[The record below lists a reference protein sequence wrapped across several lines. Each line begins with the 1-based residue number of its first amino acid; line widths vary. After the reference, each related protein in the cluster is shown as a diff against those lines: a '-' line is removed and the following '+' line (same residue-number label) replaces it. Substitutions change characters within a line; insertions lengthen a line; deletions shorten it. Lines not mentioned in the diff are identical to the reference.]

1 MVKIR
6 VILLSLRSPTTDTI
20 KNILETLPLFCYHN
34 PMCASFHKPALPAI
48 MLFSFLIFS
57 CTSLPEKQK
66 EDFQNEDWRQEP
78 EVISSRPVEWKDILL
93 AGQGN
98 KKTSGTVSY
107 QAFLKDLETFRYLM
121 QSAYIGYE
129 KAEAQGLNL
138 DTCIKNLK
146 NLFKGQTEIQT
157 KKIYDALYAELS
169 PYITDNHFFI
179 YYYIYKTQLCSHS
192 NIYFSDVYVNKNGEI
207 FTKAFESSQGIA
219 EGSTYT
225 GKRENLFYY
234 PVKGKDIYRIG
245 AAGVHALFS
254 LETEFEGQKVNL
266 PLKSDTAI
274 QEKNNLLTGKRSTEK
289 SAYISLSSFVLPQE
303 NDTRRK
309 AADIMID
316 RLWDY
321 IEENHEKENLIIDLR
336 SNGGG
341 VMALAMDFADSL
353 LCGSDYFMEKTPVLT
368 LDRYQTERLISP
380 AILQAEERWT
390 EDLGSY
396 AEGYK
401 EYINETIKVFK
412 EKPRRE
418 RHLEDFF
425 NKAYENGQPVKDRY
439 QNKIYVLIDRNTG
452 SSSELFYSYL
462 VSVADDPEK
471 IKLVGEN
478 SSGRIE
484 NGAVWEYLLPE
495 TNIVLGLSSQ
505 TFTPTLSRVKA
516 WQGEGTGLYPDYW
529 CRGEDL
535 LETLVTLTG
544 DEELREALEGLYE
557 GLLL

>member
-1 MVKIR
+1 MY
-6 VILLSLRSPTTDTI
+6 
-20 KNILETLPLFCYHN
+20 F
-34 PMCASFHKPALPAI
+34 SFHKNVLPLLL
-48 MLFSFLIFS
+48 LFSSLTFSLLAFS
-57 CTSLPEKQK
+57 CAGTPDKSSAEPEY
-66 EDFQNEDWRQEP
+66 EEWRRQP
-78 EVISSRPVEWKDILL
+78 EVISSYPVEWKDVKLL
-93 AGQGN
+93 CEGN
-98 KKTSGTVSY
+98 FKNKGSISY
-107 QAFLKDLETFRYLM
+107 PAFLSDLKTLRYLIE
-121 QSAYIGYE
+121 SAYIGYE
-129 KAEAQGLNL
+129 KAVEKGLNL
-138 DTCIKNLK
+138 NQCMDNLEK
-146 NLFKGQTEIQT
+146 RFSGQTEIKT
-157 KKIYDALYAELS
+157 KEFYDAIYEELS
-169 PYITDNHFFI
+169 PYIKDNHFFI
-179 YYYIYKTQLCSHS
+179 YNFIYRTQLCSHE
-192 NIYFSDVYVNKNGEI
+192 NIYFSDI
-207 FTKAFESSQGIA
+207 FVKKEGDSFSKAFDDSFNIPK
-219 EGSTYT
+219 GSTYT
-225 GKRENLFYY
+225 GSKENLFYY

-245 AAGVHALFS
+245 EKSEHAVFS
-254 LETEFEGQKVNL
+254 MQTSFSGTLAEV
-266 PLKSDTAI
+266 PVKSDSAI
-274 QEKNNLLTGKRSTEK
+274 ETKKNFITGKRASAKT
-289 SAYISLSSFVLPQE
+289 AYISLTSFTLPIE
-303 NDTRRK
+303 DDPRRK
-309 AADIMID
+309 AAEIMID

-321 IEENHEKENLIIDLR
+321 IEESHEKENLIIDLR

-353 LCGSDYFMEKTPVLT
+353 LCGSDYFMEKTPALT

-462 VSVADDPEK
+462 VSVADNPEK

-557 GLLL
+557 SLLL